1 MCFDMHMAD
10 PRLNVRVG
18 DNGDGDDGDGDDASG
33 SATTPSEKTKPLNT
47 FCWRRNPHS
56 GVEIDLLGVSN

>member
-47 FCWRRNPHS
+47 LLRRNAHS
-56 GVEIDLLGVSN
+56 TPIDLLGVSN